1 MDFDLLRKDEIW
13 FAGGGGKNCEGSRL
27 YPLDAFREAKTET
40 SVDKRYWEGGYG
52 GIPVLSDSY
61 LGGDA
66 DASAE

>member
-13 FAGGGGKNCEGSRL
+13 FAGRKNGEGSRL